1 MQAEPNLEG
10 AVAVDHR
17 GQRFA
22 LGRTSDAYAVWPL
35 SGGAPVRT
43 FPQEERYWG
52 TAWESFQDLEA
63 GEAPPT
69 GGPSSSGPAEP
80 AEAAP
85 PVAGTTA
92 GTPGA
97 AGPSAPEGVVMMDY
111 QGSRFGVG
119 RTRDAYAIW
128 DLSRGGAPLE
138 THPLTEDGWQVA
150 WQRYHAHEAG
160 GAVPTEA
167 SATAPPGE
175 EAPAPTPEPAPAGE
189 PELEGAAAVD
199 YRGAAYALGR
209 TGQGYAIWDTK
220 TGGPPILTFPSTPDA
235 WNQAWGAY
243 QRLEGGPA

>member
-1 MQAEPNLEG
+1 MQAESNLEG

-22 LGRTSDAYAVWPL
+22 LGRTSDAYAVWSL

-52 TAWESFQDLEA
+52 TAWGAFQDLEA
-63 GEAPPT
+63 GEAPTEAPPT
-69 GGPSSSGPAEP
+69 SAP
-80 AEAAP
+80 AEADAGP

-92 GTPGA
+92 A
-97 AGPSAPEGVVMMDY
+97 APAPSGPSAPEGVVMMDY

-128 DLSRGGAPLE
+128 DLSRGGAAIE

-160 GAVPTEA
+160 GAVPA
-167 SATAPPGE
+167 
-175 EAPAPTPEPAPAGE
+175 EAPATEPRAEEGPAPTAETAPAGG
-189 PELEGAAAVD
+189 PELQGAAAVD
-199 YRGAAYALGR
+199 YRGSSYALGR